1 MASILTNVAHAAHSA
16 AATILSAAQIEA
28 GEPIPLKP
36 IKEEDPEHSIMLD
49 LSGKN
54 IILGVPGAFTP
65 PCSSQ
70 VPQYIA
76 DYDKFKAKGVNNIY
90 VIAVNDAFVV
100 KAWKEKLA
108 PQGTGVRFIA
118 DDKGEFTSGVGLL
131 FDASGLLGSPRSKRY
146 VIVAQ
151 DGNVDFIAV
160 EEQPANITSTAANVV
175 IAQL

>member
-1 MASILTNVAHAAHSA
+1 
-16 AATILSAAQIEA
+16 QITA
-28 GEPIPLKP
+28 GEPIPANKP
-36 IKEEDPEHSIMLD
+36 VKEENPEKGAPLD

-76 DYDKFKAKGVNNIY
+76 DFDKFKAKGVKNIY
-90 VIAVNDAFVV
+90 VVAVNDAFVTQ
-100 KAWKEKLA
+100 AWKAKLA

-118 DDKGEFTSGVGLL
+118 DDTGEFTSSLGLL
-131 FDASGLLGSPRSKRY
+131 FDGTGLLGAPRAKRY
-146 VIVAQ
+146 AIIAN

-160 EEQPANITSTAANVV
+160 QDDPTQVTTTSADSIYV
-175 IAQL
+175 QL

>member
-1 MASILTNVAHAAHSA
+1 MASILTNVAQAAHSA
-16 AATILSAAQIEA
+16 AAAMLSAAQIEA
-28 GEPIPLKP
+28 GEPIPQKP
-36 IKEEDPEHSIMLD
+36 VKEEDPERSITLD

-76 DYDKFKAKGVNNIY
+76 DYDKFKAKGRE
-90 VIAVNDAFVV
+90 
-100 KAWKEKLA
+100 KHLLAWKEKLA

-118 DDKGEFTSGVGLL
+118 DDKGEFTSSVGLL

-146 VIVAQ
+146 VIVTQ
-151 DGNVDFIAV
+151 DGKVDFIAV

>member
-1 MASILTNVAHAAHSA
+1 MASILTNVAQAAHSA
-16 AATILSAAQIEA
+16 AAAVLSAAQIEV
-28 GEPIPLKP
+28 GEPIPQKLV
-36 IKEEDPEHSIMLD
+36 KEEDPERSTTLD

-76 DYDKFKAKGVNNIY
+76 DYDKFKAKGV
-90 VIAVNDAFVV
+90 
-100 KAWKEKLA
+100 KTSMLLLAWKEKLA

-118 DDKGEFTSGVGLL
+118 DDKGEFTSSVGLL
-131 FDASGLLGSPRSKRY
+131 FDAPGLLASPRSKRY

-151 DGNVDFIAV
+151 DGNADFIAV

>member
-1 MASILTNVAHAAHSA
+1 MASILTNVAQAAHSA
-16 AATILSAAQIEA
+16 AATVLSAAQIEA
-28 GEPIPLKP
+28 GELISQKP
-36 IKEEDPEHSIMLD
+36 VKEEDPERSITLD

-90 VIAVNDAFVV
+90 VVAVNDAFVV

-131 FDASGLLGSPRSKRY
+131 FDASGLLGAPRSKRY

-151 DGNVDFIAV
+151 DGKVDFLAV
-160 EEQPANITSTAANVV
+160 EEQPANITVTAANLVL
-175 IAQL
+175 AQL